1 MGEPAVGVPG
11 PGRLPV
17 IACDWPV
24 VFEDEGQ
31 EDMGDSWP
39 HTTALHTLFF
49 SLSAHLAGR
58 PGHEVL
64 ANMNLYYHPTRR
76 WSYVSPDV
84 MVVTPPTP
92 LPADLRSYRVGA
104 TGPAPVLVAEV
115 LSQRTFQ
122 QGDLTLKPVIY
133 ANLGVAEYLLVD
145 TTGEYLPE
153 RLQLR
158 TLDGDAWI
166 SHSDEGEGVA
176 SRLGFRVV
184 IEEGQVRLIDTATGE
199 RYARPTEAQW
209 LARDRHAEQQARQ
222 AAEARVRELEA
233 ELARLRGQTPPG

>member
-1 MGEPAVGVPG
+1 MSRAM
-11 PGRLPV
+11 LPV
-17 IACDWPV
+17 IAYDLPV
-24 VFEDEGQ
+24 LFEDEGQ

-39 HTTALHTLFF
+39 HTTALNALFF
-49 SLSAHLAGR
+49 GLTTHFSGR

-76 WSYVSPDV
+76 WAYVSPDV
-84 MVVTPPTP
+84 MVVTPPAP
-92 LPADLRSYRVGA
+92 LPADLRSYRVGT
-104 TGPAPVLVAEV
+104 TGPAPVLAVEV

-133 ANLGVAEYLLVD
+133 ADLGIAEYLLVD
-145 TTGEYLPE
+145 TTGDYLPE

-166 SHSDEGEGVA
+166 VRSDEGAGVV

-184 IEEGQVRLIDTATGE
+184 IDLDDRVRLIATATGE
-199 RYARPTEAQW
+199 RYARPDEAQQ
-209 LARDRHAEQQARQ
+209 LARERFAAERGRLV
-222 AAEARVRELEA
+222 AEARVRELEA
-233 ELARLRGQTPPG
+233 EVARLRGTPPSAPPPPAVS